1 MATPIK
7 FGTSGWRGLIAR
19 DFTFDNVRVATQGI
33 ALFLQSELQR
43 AGSPIAGRP
52 PVIIL
57 GHSPDEM
64 VVDLLTSTVPSETN
78 NTIDLRVP
86 QLGIVGEVYLL
97 DDTHLAEVFGSDH
110 VIVPGLIEHEIEQ
123 MVLLGDAER
132 DARPWCEVRT
142 GAAWIVIF
150 KRKDPRDAEH
160 ALAILRVTGP
170 TGSSRMLH
178 DLAILLKRPEA
189 GLDLDIAERVGLSTI
204 HPFVDY
210 TTLDIT
216 ALGAPSKEERFANL
230 FRLLM
235 VLLGSACRL
244 RQVDG
249 IQTMCALVHPRILK
263 NAPEIPHRVPG
274 YGVLDYK
281 IFDHATSA
289 MPTELLVCAAEDL
302 EAISESTAPTHQIV
316 AEMLDRS
323 GFPLG
328 RLRELNVL

>member
-1 MATPIK
+1 V
-7 FGTSGWRGLIAR
+7 
-19 DFTFDNVRVATQGI
+19 DGI
-33 ALFLQSELQR
+33 
-43 AGSPIAGRP
+43 
-52 PVIIL
+52 
-57 GHSPDEM
+57 
-64 VVDLLTSTVPSETN
+64 VDLNREPDTNGFATDNTVV
-78 NTIDLRVP
+78 IDLRLT
-86 QLGIVGEVYLL
+86 QLGIVGDVYLL
-97 DDTHLAEVFGSDH
+97 DDTHVAEVFGSDH
-110 VIVPGLIEHEIEQ
+110 VIVTGLIEHEIEQ
-123 MVLLGDAER
+123 MVLLGDAEP

-142 GAAWIVIF
+142 GAAWIAIF
-150 KRKDPRDAEH
+150 KREDPRNAAH

-178 DLAILLKRPEA
+178 DLAILLKREEA
-189 GLDLDIAERVGLSTI
+189 GLDADIAQRVGLSTI

-216 ALGAPSKEERFANL
+216 AMGAPSKEERFANL

-244 RQVDG
+244 KEVDG

-281 IFDHATSA
+281 IFDHATTA

-302 EAISESTAPTHQIV
+302 DVVGTSEAVTHQAV
-316 AEMLDRS
+316 TDMLTRS
-323 GFPLG
+323 GYP
-328 RLRELNVL
+328 RNVHQV

>member
-1 MATPIK
+1 MAASAENRKNPSM
-7 FGTSGWRGLIAR
+7 GTDTAEIAE
-19 DFTFDNVRVATQGI
+19 VAEVG
-33 ALFLQSELQR
+33 R
-43 AGSPIAGRP
+43 AA
-52 PVIIL
+52 PVEVI
-57 GHSPDEM
+57 
-64 VVDLLTSTVPSETN
+64 VDLTRARSVDPDTDTSIVL
-78 NTIDLRVP
+78 DLRIP

-97 DDTHLAEVFGSDH
+97 DDTHVAEVFGSDH
-110 VIVPGLIEHEIEQ
+110 VIVTGLIEHEIEQ

-150 KRKDPRDAEH
+150 KHEDPRDSAH

-170 TGSSRMLH
+170 TGSGRMLH
-178 DLAILLKRPEA
+178 DLAILLKRDEA
-189 GLDLDIAERVGLSTI
+189 GLDVDIAQRVGLATI

-216 ALGAPSKEERFANL
+216 ALGAPTKEERFANL

-235 VLLGSACRL
+235 VLLGSAYRL
-244 RQVDG
+244 RDVDG

-289 MPTELLVCAAEDL
+289 MPTELLVCPAEDL
-302 EAISESTAPTHQIV
+302 DVVGTSEAFTHRAV
-316 AEMLDRS
+316 ADMLFRS
-323 GFPLG
+323 GYPVSET
-328 RLRELNVL
+328 RQR